1 MNERKKRE
9 MYKRMGLMVMTF
21 SPIALAFLLLLAMD
35 KVIPNTR
42 FGLFAFLSGFTG
54 VIIVIRREV
63 PMSLGSIKGKP
74 AVIQGAVIIILYW
87 LAAIYL
93 TIYGLK

>member
-1 MNERKKRE
+1 MNERKKRD
-9 MYKRMGLMVMTF
+9 MYKRMGFMGMTF

-35 KVIPNTR
+35 KVIPNIR